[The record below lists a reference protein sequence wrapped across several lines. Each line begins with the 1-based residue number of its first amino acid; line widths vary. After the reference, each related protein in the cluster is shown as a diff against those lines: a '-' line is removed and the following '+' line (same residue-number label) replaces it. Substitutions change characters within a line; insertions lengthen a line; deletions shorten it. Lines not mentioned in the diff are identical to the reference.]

1 MPTLNE
7 VIEKNLRLGKPKVG
21 FGLLEPDTEILQ
33 SLQRANTVATIIL
46 VGPQAIAGVEG
57 LTKVVDENPEKR
69 LAEMLVSGEVE
80 GIIRGTIDDFKTFDA
95 YTALVGQEAVVNMR
109 ELALMEDAKGR
120 QFFISDCSNPRG
132 WTVEEKVFATQ
143 GIADFMKEVL
153 EMTPKAA
160 VLAGVRH
167 ETYTRKTA
175 RENLTDLEKHLQQ
188 TYDDANKVVE
198 ELKNRGVEAK
208 NYSIDLGDAVQDG
221 MNIIVPQN
229 GMVGNQ
235 IFRAVG
241 LLGGG
246 KILIAP
252 RIGLPHCYEDN
263 SRKEKD
269 YEMHV
274 KWLASWI
281 NSKKKQQ

>member
-7 VIEKNLRLGKPKVG
+7 VIEKNLPLGRPKVG
-21 FGLLEPDTEILQ
+21 FGLLEPNEEILQ
-33 SLQRANTVATIIL
+33 SLRRSTDAAEILL
-46 VGPQAIAGVEG
+46 VGPQAIAKVEG
-57 LTKVVDENPEKR
+57 FTKVVDDNPEKR
-69 LAEMLVSGEVE
+69 LAEMLVKAEVD

-95 YTALVGQEAVVNMR
+95 YTDLVGKEAVKHML

-120 QFFISDCSNPRG
+120 QFFLSDCSNPRG
-132 WTVEEKVFATQ
+132 WTVEEKVAAAM
-143 GIADFMKEVL
+143 GIADFITGTL
-153 EMTPKAA
+153 ETTPKVA

-167 ETYTRKTA
+167 ETYKRKNA
-175 RENLTDLEKHLQQ
+175 RESLGEVEKVLQQ
-188 TYDDANKVVE
+188 TYYDADKVVE
-198 ELKNRGVEAK
+198 ELKRKGIEAK

-235 IFRAVG
+235 IFRAVA

-252 RIGLPHCYEDN
+252 RVNLLHCYEDN

-269 YEMHV
+269 YETHV
-274 KWLASWI
+274 KWLVAWI
-281 NSKKKQQ
+281 NRKKSQA